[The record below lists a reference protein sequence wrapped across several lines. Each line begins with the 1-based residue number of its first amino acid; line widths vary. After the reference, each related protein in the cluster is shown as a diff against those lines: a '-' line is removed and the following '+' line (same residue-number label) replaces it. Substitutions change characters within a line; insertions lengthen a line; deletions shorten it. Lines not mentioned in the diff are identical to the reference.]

1 MAANYGSVC
10 FYLATI
16 VEVKKSSVKV
26 RYNNTT
32 SDWVP
37 YTQVH
42 NQFKTSYSPP
52 TNGEIVLYLKLRHF
66 GLVLGA
72 SILPQEIEDQ
82 QDENTQKIQYKDGT
96 TITYSD
102 GVLKVESLKDL
113 IIECQTATLKAQ
125 KGVKVECESAQLKA
139 EKSVKVQCDTAQI
152 KAQNGADIEAQ
163 TAKIKANSAAVDA
176 PDVTLGGT
184 TATPLDGVV
193 TGQCTCSFTGAPH
206 PMFSSKVKAV
216 K

>member
-1 MAANYGSVC
+1 MAANYGAIR
-10 FYLATI
+10 FFLATI

-32 SDWVP
+32 SDFVP

-52 TNGEIVLYLKLRHF
+52 TVGETVLYLKMGHF
-66 GLVLGA
+66 GLVLGT
-72 SILPQEIEDQ
+72 SILPQEVEDD
-82 QDENTQKIQYKDGT
+82 QDEKVQKIKYKDGT

-113 IIECQTATLKAQ
+113 IVECQTATLKAQ
-125 KGVKVECESAQLKA
+125 KIVKVECQEA
-139 EKSVKVQCDTAQI
+139 SV
-152 KAQNGADIEAQ
+152 KAQNALNLEAQ
-163 TAKIKANSAAVDA
+163 TAKIKANSVVVDA
-176 PDVTLGGT
+176 PDVTLGGSM
-184 TATPLDGVV
+184 ATPLDGVV

>member
-1 MAANYGSVC
+1 MANNYGEIR

-16 VEVKKSSVKV
+16 IEVQKSSVKV

-32 SDWVP
+32 SDYVP

-52 TNGEIVLYLKLRHF
+52 TVGETVLYLKMGHF
-66 GLVLGA
+66 GVVLGT
-72 SILPQEIEDQ
+72 SILPQEIEDE
-82 QDENTQKIQYKDGT
+82 QDENVQKIKHKDGT

-125 KGVKVECESAQLKA
+125 KSVKVACESAEIKAQKNIKVECQEVQV
-139 EKSVKVQCDTAQI
+139 KS
-152 KAQNGADIEAQ
+152 Q
-163 TAKIKANSAAVDA
+163 TAKIKSNSVSVDSQ
-176 PDVTLGGT
+176 DITLGGS

-206 PMFSSKVKAV
+206 PMFSTKVKAV